1 MKIYLLNNGVNVRLM
16 AITGPR
22 LSSEEL
28 FGASA
33 LVRDFFGVGTKKE
46 ISEVTI
52 RDPAA
57 ETIIRAISAFHDAP
71 VPLVTALSELLNS
84 CRDLENRRSSHGIV
98 PTLQSPDF
106 LSSLVR
112 QV

>member
-1 MKIYLLNNGVNVRLM
+1 M

-33 LVRDFFGVGTKKE
+33 VVRDFFSEGTKKE
-46 ISEVTI
+46 ISEVAI
-52 RDPAA
+52 RDQAT
-57 ETIIRAISAFHDAP
+57 ETIIRAIAEFQDAT
-71 VPLVTALSELLNS
+71 VPLVTAISELLNC
-84 CRDLENRRSSHGIV
+84 CRELENRRSSHGIV
-98 PTLQSPDF
+98 PSLQSPDF
-106 LSSLVR
+106 LRSLVR